1 MFFISC
7 GLQND
12 YSASLVHAGGN
23 TVEIIQIKTGADGND
38 ISAYSHVD
46 KPNTGMSGFL

>member
-1 MFFISC
+1 MFFISY

-12 YSASLVHAGGN
+12 CSASLVHAGGN

-38 ISAYSHVD
+38 TSAYSHAA
-46 KPNTGMSGFL
+46 KPNTGMVGFL